1 MRVLR
6 DRIRENFPARSATQ
20 LLWKAAAALI
30 TVIAPQNTKEDET
43 TALYQLHGKQRE
55 HVLGSARMLVL
66 ASAARTFG
74 ILPKRTSALRRGT
87 AKREKGREPKALGR
101 QHAACPTCVRSPSA
115 RRFPVVCYRARSF
128 SVNGRMEWMI
138 SPRNLPASGTQGK

>member
-43 TALYQLHGKQRE
+43 TALSVAWKAARACSGERTQHACAPKRAHARACQCRSDFRHSAETDFCASQRDGQTGE
-55 HVLGSARMLVL
+55 RSRTESVG
-66 ASAARTFG
+66 SAARSMPNMRA
-74 ILPKRTSALRRGT
+74 LPKRAPVSRGLLPRSLLLR
-87 AKREKGREPKALGR
+87 
-101 QHAACPTCVRSPSA
+101 
-115 RRFPVVCYRARSF
+115 
-128 SVNGRMEWMI
+128 
-138 SPRNLPASGTQGK
+138 